1 MAALVLFR
9 KFEMS
14 MQIVEKSGEGL
25 SRVYGVS
32 ISAQELGQKLDA
44 RIAEIAPQLNLK
56 GFRPGKVPAAHVRR
70 IYGRSL
76 MGEVVEQTLSETS
89 QKVLDDNQLRVA
101 SQPDLKPESDMEKV
115 LAGQADLSYEL
126 AVEVMPEFE
135 PIDPATLKLERPIH
149 EPTAKDVDAALA
161 DLAQQA
167 RTYEPRTGKSVK
179 AKSGDQMVIDFAGRV
194 DGEAFEGGQ
203 ADDARLVLGAGQF
216 IPGFE
221 EQLTGLGPDA
231 TKTIKVTFPADYP
244 VANLRGKDAEFDVT
258 VKEVQAPVEAAMDDE
273 FAKRLGMTDLD
284 ALRTALKGQ
293 LENEYGQASR
303 YRLKRALLDAL
314 DTGHSFGLPPRMVEA
329 EFEVIWRQVL
339 ADQDE
344 GGLSPEDE
352 GKSEDQLKAEYHK
365 IAERRV
371 RLGLVLAEI
380 GRKHEISVSD
390 EELAQAMRTEAMR
403 YRGQE
408 QQVFDQLRQSPNA
421 QATLRA
427 PVYEDKVV
435 DLLFSLAQ
443 VKDRPVSKE
452 DLLKDD
458 DLPEAYGAGKSEAEA
473 KPAKPSKAAKAKAEP
488 AAEEAKAEA
497 VPAAKAKPAKAEAK
511 PAKADAKPAK
521 PEAKPVKAE
530 AKPAKVAGA
539 PAKAEAKPAKT
550 AKVAEPAKAAA
561 PKAAAPKAK
570 AAKPAKGA

>member
-1 MAALVLFR
+1 
-9 KFEMS
+9 MS

-32 ISAQELGQKLDA
+32 VSAKELGLKLEA

-101 SQPDLKPESDMEKV
+101 SQPDLKPSSDMDKV
-115 LAGQADLSYEL
+115 LAGEADLSYEL

-149 EPTAKDVDAALA
+149 DPTEKDVDTALA
-161 DLAQQA
+161 DLVQQA
-167 RTYEPRTGKSVK
+167 RTYEPRAGKSVK
-179 AKSGDQMVIDFAGRV
+179 AQSGDQLVIDFTGRV

-221 EQLTGLGPDA
+221 EQLIGRAPGAKVTV
-231 TKTIKVTFPADYP
+231 KVTFPPDYP
-244 VANLRGKDAEFDVT
+244 VAKLRDKAAEFDVV
-258 VKEVQAPVEAAMDDE
+258 VKEVQAPIEAALDDA
-273 FAKRLGMTDLD
+273 FAKRLGMADLA
-284 ALRTALKGQ
+284 ALRAALKTQ
-293 LENEYGQASR
+293 LEGEYSQASR

-314 DTGHSFGLPPRMVEA
+314 DTGHDFALPPRMVEA

-339 ADQDE
+339 SDQAE

-352 GKSEDQLKAEYHK
+352 GKSEDQLKAEYRK

-380 GRKHEISVSD
+380 GRKHEVAVSD
-390 EELAQAMRTEAMR
+390 DELAQAMRAEAMR

-435 DLLFSLAQ
+435 DLLFGLAQ
-443 VKDRPVSKE
+443 IKDKPVSKE

-458 DLPEAYGAGKSEAEA
+458 ELPEAYGAAGGA
-473 KPAKPSKAAKAKAEP
+473 KPAKPAKAAKATKAKPAKPAKAAKPEPATAAKAQPAKAKVAKAEP
-488 AAEEAKAEA
+488 AK
-497 VPAAKAKPAKAEAK
+497 AAK
-511 PAKADAKPAK
+511 
-521 PEAKPVKAE
+521 
-530 AKPAKVAGA
+530 
-539 PAKAEAKPAKT
+539 
-550 AKVAEPAKAAA
+550 AEPAKAAA
-561 PKAAAPKAK
+561 KPAK
-570 AAKPAKGA
+570 AAKPEPVKAPKAVKAAAPAAKKPKAAKRA

>member
-1 MAALVLFR
+1 
-9 KFEMS
+9 MS
-14 MQIVEKSGEGL
+14 MQIVQKSGEGL

-32 ISAQELGQKLDA
+32 VSAQELGQKLDA

-101 SQPDLKPESDMEKV
+101 SQPDLKPESDMDKV
-115 LAGQADLSYEL
+115 LAGEADLAYEL
-126 AVEVMPEFE
+126 AVEVMPEFQ
-135 PIDPATLKLERPIH
+135 PIDPATLKLVRPVH
-149 EPTAKDVDAALA
+149 EPSEKDIDAALA

-167 RTYEPRTGKSVK
+167 RTYEPRTGKAIK
-179 AKSGDQMVIDFAGRV
+179 AESGDQIVIDFVGRV
-194 DGEAFEGGQ
+194 DGEEFEGGK
-203 ADDARLVLGAGQF
+203 AEDARLVLGDGRF

-221 EQLTGLGPDA
+221 EQLAGAAPGAEL
-231 TKTIKVTFPADYP
+231 TIKVTFPADYP
-244 VANLRGKDAEFDVT
+244 AANLRGQDAEFDIK
-258 VKEVQAPVEAAMDDE
+258 VKEVEAPVDAPMDDE
-273 FAKRLGMTDLD
+273 FAKRLGMTDLE
-284 ALRTALKGQ
+284 ALRGALKGQ
-293 LENEYGQASR
+293 LENEYSQASR

-314 DTGHSFGLPPRMVEA
+314 DSGHDFGLPPRMVES

-339 ADQDE
+339 ADQAE

-352 GKSEDQLKAEYHK
+352 GKSEDQLKAEYRK

-380 GRKHEISVSD
+380 GRKHDITVTD
-390 EELAQAMRTEAMR
+390 DELAQAMRAEAMR

-435 DLLFSLAQ
+435 DLLFNLAQ
-443 VKDRPVSKE
+443 VTDKKVSKE

-458 DLPEAYGAGKSEAEA
+458 DLPEGYAAAEDEA
-473 KPAKPSKAAKAKAEP
+473 KPAKTAKAAKAKAEP
-488 AAEEAKAEA
+488 AEEASVEAKAKPAKAKKAEA
-497 VPAAKAKPAKAEAK
+497 EKAAEPVKAEAKPAKAEAK
-511 PAKADAKPAK
+511 PAKA
-521 PEAKPVKAE
+521 
-530 AKPAKVAGA
+530 
-539 PAKAEAKPAKT
+539 
-550 AKVAEPAKAAA
+550 A
-561 PKAAAPKAK
+561 PKAAKTEAPKAEPAAKAPAKAK
-570 AAKPAKGA
+570 AAKPKS

>member
-1 MAALVLFR
+1 
-9 KFEMS
+9 MS

-32 ISAQELGQKLDA
+32 VSAKELGQKLDA

-101 SQPDLKPESDMEKV
+101 SQPDLKPSSDMDKV
-115 LAGQADLSYEL
+115 LAGEADLSYEL

-135 PIDPATLKLERPIH
+135 PIDPATLKLERPVH
-149 EPTAKDVDAALA
+149 EVSEKDVDAALA

-179 AKSGDQMVIDFAGRV
+179 AKTGDQMVIDFAGRI

-203 ADDARLVLGAGQF
+203 ADDARLVLGGGQF

-221 EQLTGLGPDA
+221 EQLIGLAPGA
-231 TKTIKVTFPADYP
+231 KTTVKVTFPADYP
-244 VANLRGKDAEFDVT
+244 VANLRAKDAEFEVT
-258 VKEVQAPVEAAMDDE
+258 VKEVQAPVEAALDDE
-273 FAKRLGMTDLD
+273 FAKRLGMTDLE
-284 ALRTALKGQ
+284 ALRGALKSQ

-339 ADQDE
+339 DDQQE

-352 GKSEDQLKAEYHK
+352 GKSEDQLKAEYHR

-380 GRKHEISVSD
+380 GRKHQISVSD
-390 EELAQAMRTEAMR
+390 DELAQAMRAEAMR

-435 DLLFSLAQ
+435 DLLFGLAQ
-443 VKDRPVSKE
+443 VTDKPVSKE

-458 DLPEAYGAGKSEAEA
+458 DLPAAYGADPSED
-473 KPAKPSKAAKAKAEP
+473 
-488 AAEEAKAEA
+488 
-497 VPAAKAKPAKAEAK
+497 EAK
-511 PAKADAKPAK
+511 PAKAVKPAK
-521 PEAKPVKAE
+521 AKAESAKAAEDAAPAEPVKAE
-530 AKPAKVAGA
+530 AKPAKAEPV
-539 PAKAEAKPAKT
+539 KAEAKPAKA
-550 AKVAEPAKAAA
+550 AKAEPVKAEPVKAEAKPAKAETAKAA
-561 PKAAAPKAK
+561 PKAPK
-570 AAKPAKGA
+570 AKPAKGD

>member
-1 MAALVLFR
+1 
-9 KFEMS
+9 

-32 ISAQELGQKLDA
+32 ISAKELGQKLDA

-76 MGEVVEQTLSETS
+76 MGEVVEQMLSETS

-101 SQPDLKPESDMEKV
+101 SQPDLKPESDMDKV
-115 LAGQADLSYEL
+115 LAGEADLSYEL

-149 EPTAKDVDAALA
+149 EPTEKDVDAALA

-167 RTYEPRTGKSVK
+167 RTYEPRTGKAAK
-179 AKSGDQMVIDFAGRV
+179 AANGDQLVIDFSGRV

-203 ADDARLVLGAGQF
+203 ADDARLVLGGGQF

-221 EQLTGLGPDA
+221 EQLIGLAPGA
-231 TKTIKVTFPADYP
+231 KVTVKVTFPADYP
-244 VANLRGKDAEFDVT
+244 VAKLRAKEAEFDVV
-258 VKEVQAPVEAAMDDE
+258 VKEVQAPVEAPLDDA
-273 FAKRLGMTDLD
+273 FAKRLGMADL
-284 ALRTALKGQ
+284 AALKAALKTQ
-293 LENEYGQASR
+293 LEGEYGQASR

-314 DTGHSFGLPPRMVEA
+314 DTGHDFALPPRMVEA

-339 ADQDE
+339 SDRE
-344 GGLSPEDE
+344 ESGPSPEDE
-352 GKSEDQLKAEYHK
+352 GKSEDQLKAEYRK

-380 GRKHEISVSD
+380 GRKHEVVVSD
-390 EELAQAMRTEAMR
+390 DELAQAMRAEAMR

-435 DLLFSLAQ
+435 DLLFGLAQ
-443 VKDRPVSKE
+443 IKDKPVSKD

-458 DLPEAYGAGKSEAEA
+458 DLPEAYGAAGEA
-473 KPAKPSKAAKAKAEP
+473 KPAKPGKAVKPAKAETAKAAKAAKPAPAKAAKAEPVKAAKAEAAKSAKAEP
-488 AAEEAKAEA
+488 AKAA
-497 VPAAKAKPAKAEAK
+497 T
-511 PAKADAKPAK
+511 
-521 PEAKPVKAE
+521 
-530 AKPAKVAGA
+530 
-539 PAKAEAKPAKT
+539 KPAKT
-550 AKVAEPAKAAA
+550 AKPEPVKAPKAAKAAA
-561 PKAAAPKAK
+561 PAAKTPK
-570 AAKPAKGA
+570 AAKGA